1 MMKKLAAILALALA
15 GALLLTGCVAAA
27 PALDESQ
34 IDRPTVVVTLDGEAL
49 EATVEPE
56 ETAEASAAP
65 TAEATAEATAEP
77 DEDAVPEYAVLN
89 TVPAGATLTLSGTH
103 SSGIT
108 SVCYRFDG
116 GQTTT
121 VQGES
126 VEVEVPAG
134 AQLLELY
141 VLGGN
146 GIASQW
152 AAYYLTVE

>member
-1 MMKKLAAILALALA
+1 MMKKFAAILALALA

-34 IDRPTVVVTLDGEAL
+34 IDRPTVVVTLNGEAL

-56 ETAEASAAP
+56 ETAEATAAP
-65 TAEATAEATAEP
+65 TAEATAEP
-77 DEDAVPEYAVLN
+77 DENAVPEYAVLN
-89 TVPAGATLTLSGTH
+89 TVPAGATRTLSGTH

-152 AAYYLTVE
+152 AAYYLTAE

>member
-34 IDRPTVVVTLDGEAL
+34 IDRPTVVVTLNGEAL

-65 TAEATAEATAEP
+65 TAEATAEP

-126 VEVEVPAG
+126 AEVEVPAG

-152 AAYYLTVE
+152 AAYYLTAE

>member
-27 PALDESQ
+27 PELDESQ

-56 ETAEASAAP
+56 ETAEATAAP
-65 TAEATAEATAEP
+65 TAEATAEP

-141 VLGGN
+141 VIGGN

-152 AAYYLTVE
+152 AAYYLTAE

>member
-34 IDRPTVVVTLDGEAL
+34 IDRPTVVVTLNGEAL

-65 TAEATAEATAEP
+65 TAEATAEP
-77 DEDAVPEYAVLN
+77 DENAIPEYAVLN

-141 VLGGN
+141 VIGGN

-152 AAYYLTVE
+152 AAYSLTAE

>member
-34 IDRPTVVVTLDGEAL
+34 IDRPTVVVTLNGEAL

-65 TAEATAEATAEP
+65 TAEATAEP
-77 DEDAVPEYAVLN
+77 DENAVPEYAVLN

-141 VLGGN
+141 VIGGN

-152 AAYYLTVE
+152 AAYYLMAE

>member
-34 IDRPTVVVTLDGEAL
+34 IDRPTVVVTLNGEAL

-65 TAEATAEATAEP
+65 TAEATAEP
-77 DEDAVPEYAVLN
+77 DENAVPEYAVFN

-134 AQLLELY
+134 EQLLELY

-152 AAYYLTVE
+152 AAYYLTAE

>member
-34 IDRPTVVVTLDGEAL
+34 IDRPTVVVTLNGEAL

-65 TAEATAEATAEP
+65 TAEATAEP
-77 DEDAVPEYAVLN
+77 DEDAIPEYAVLN

>member
-1 MMKKLAAILALALA
+1 MMKKFAAILALALA

-34 IDRPTVVVTLDGEAL
+34 IDRPTVVVTLNGKAL

-56 ETAEASAAP
+56 ETAEATAAP
-65 TAEATAEATAEP
+65 TAEATAEP

-89 TVPAGATLTLSGTH
+89 TVPAGAALTLSGTH

-108 SVCYRFDG
+108 SVCYRFDD

-152 AAYYLTVE
+152 AAYYLTAE

>member
-34 IDRPTVVVTLDGEAL
+34 IDRPTVVVTLNGEAL

-65 TAEATAEATAEP
+65 TAEATAEP
-77 DEDAVPEYAVLN
+77 DENAVPEYAVLN

-103 SSGIT
+103 ALQ
-108 SVCYRFDG
+108 RHH
-116 GQTTT
+116 
-121 VQGES
+121 ER
-126 VEVEVPAG
+126 
-134 AQLLELY
+134 LLPL
-141 VLGGN
+141 
-146 GIASQW
+146 
-152 AAYYLTVE
+152 

>member
-1 MMKKLAAILALALA
+1 MMKKFAAILALALA

-34 IDRPTVVVTLDGEAL
+34 IDRPTVVVTLNGEAL

-65 TAEATAEATAEP
+65 TAEATAEP
-77 DEDAVPEYAVLN
+77 DENAIPEYAVLN

-141 VLGGN
+141 VIGGN

-152 AAYYLTVE
+152 AAYYLTAE

>member
-34 IDRPTVVVTLDGEAL
+34 IDRPTVVVTLNGEAL

-56 ETAEASAAP
+56 ETAETSAAP
-65 TAEATAEATAEP
+65 TAEP
-77 DEDAVPEYAVLN
+77 DENAVPEYAVLN

-141 VLGGN
+141 VIGGN

-152 AAYYLTVE
+152 AAYYLTAE

>member
-34 IDRPTVVVTLDGEAL
+34 IDRPTVVVTLNGEAL

-56 ETAEASAAP
+56 ETAEATAAP
-65 TAEATAEATAEP
+65 TAEATAEP
-77 DEDAVPEYAVLN
+77 DENAVPEYAVLN

>member
-1 MMKKLAAILALALA
+1 MMKKFAAILALALA

-34 IDRPTVVVTLDGEAL
+34 IDRPTVVVTLNGEAL

-56 ETAEASAAP
+56 ETAEATAAP
-65 TAEATAEATAEP
+65 TAEATAEP
-77 DEDAVPEYAVLN
+77 DENAVPEYAVLN

-141 VLGGN
+141 VIGGN

>member
-1 MMKKLAAILALALA
+1 MMKKFAAILALALA

-34 IDRPTVVVTLDGEAL
+34 IDRPTVVVTLNGEAL

-65 TAEATAEATAEP
+65 TAEATAEP
-77 DEDAVPEYAVLN
+77 DENAVPEYAVLN

-141 VLGGN
+141 VIGGN

-152 AAYYLTVE
+152 AAYYLTAE

>member
-34 IDRPTVVVTLDGEAL
+34 IDRPTVVVTLNGEAL

-56 ETAEASAAP
+56 ETAEATAAP
-65 TAEATAEATAEP
+65 TAEATAEP

-141 VLGGN
+141 VIGGN

-152 AAYYLTVE
+152 AAYYLTAE

>member
-34 IDRPTVVVTLDGEAL
+34 IDRPTVVVTLNGEAL

-56 ETAEASAAP
+56 E

-141 VLGGN
+141 VIGGN

-152 AAYYLTVE
+152 AAYYLTAE

>member
-1 MMKKLAAILALALA
+1 MMKKFAAILALALA

-34 IDRPTVVVTLDGEAL
+34 IDRPTVVVTLNGEAL

-65 TAEATAEATAEP
+65 TAEATAEP

-141 VLGGN
+141 VIGGN

-152 AAYYLTVE
+152 AAYYLTAE

>member
-34 IDRPTVVVTLDGEAL
+34 IDRPTVVVTLNGEAL

-65 TAEATAEATAEP
+65 TAEATAEP
-77 DEDAVPEYAVLN
+77 DENAIPEYAVLN

-141 VLGGN
+141 VIGGN

>member
-1 MMKKLAAILALALA
+1 MMKKFAAILALALA

-34 IDRPTVVVTLDGEAL
+34 IDRPTVVVTLNGEAL

-56 ETAEASAAP
+56 ETAEATAAP
-65 TAEATAEATAEP
+65 TAEATAEP
-77 DEDAVPEYAVLN
+77 DENAVPEYAVLN

-152 AAYYLTVE
+152 AAYYLTAE

>member
-34 IDRPTVVVTLDGEAL
+34 IDRPTVVVTLNGAAL

-56 ETAEASAAP
+56 ETAEATAAP
-65 TAEATAEATAEP
+65 TAEATAEP
-77 DEDAVPEYAVLN
+77 DENAVPEYAVLN

>member
-34 IDRPTVVVTLDGEAL
+34 IDRPTVVVTLNGEAL

-65 TAEATAEATAEP
+65 TAEATAEP

-152 AAYYLTVE
+152 AAYFLTAE

>member
-34 IDRPTVVVTLDGEAL
+34 IDRPTVVVTLNGEAL

-56 ETAEASAAP
+56 ETAEA
-65 TAEATAEATAEP
+65 TAEP
-77 DEDAVPEYAVLN
+77 DENAIPEYAVLN

-141 VLGGN
+141 VIGGN

-152 AAYYLTVE
+152 AAYYLTAE

>member
-1 MMKKLAAILALALA
+1 MMKKFAAILALALA

-34 IDRPTVVVTLDGEAL
+34 IDRPTVVVTLNGEAL

-65 TAEATAEATAEP
+65 TAEATAEP
-77 DEDAVPEYAVLN
+77 DENAVPEYAVLN

>member
-34 IDRPTVVVTLDGEAL
+34 IDRPTVVVTLNGEAL

-65 TAEATAEATAEP
+65 TAEATAEP
-77 DEDAVPEYAVLN
+77 DENAVPEYAVLN

>member
-65 TAEATAEATAEP
+65 TAEATAEP
-77 DEDAVPEYAVLN
+77 DENAVPEYAVLN

-152 AAYYLTVE
+152 AAYYLTAE

>member
-34 IDRPTVVVTLDGEAL
+34 IDRPTVVVTLNGEAL

-65 TAEATAEATAEP
+65 TAETTAEP
-77 DEDAVPEYAVLN
+77 DENAVPEYAVLN

-141 VLGGN
+141 VIGGN

-152 AAYYLTVE
+152 AAYYLTAE

>member
-34 IDRPTVVVTLDGEAL
+34 IDRPTVVVTLNGEAL

-65 TAEATAEATAEP
+65 TAEATAEP
-77 DEDAVPEYAVLN
+77 DENAIPEYAVLN

-141 VLGGN
+141 VIGGN

-152 AAYYLTVE
+152 AAYYLTAE

>member
-34 IDRPTVVVTLDGEAL
+34 IDRPTVVVTLNGEAL

-65 TAEATAEATAEP
+65 TAEATAEP
-77 DEDAVPEYAVLN
+77 DENAVPEYAVLN

-152 AAYYLTVE
+152 AAYYLTAE

>member
-34 IDRPTVVVTLDGEAL
+34 IDRPTVVVTLNGEAL

-56 ETAEASAAP
+56 E

-141 VLGGN
+141 VIGGN

>member
-34 IDRPTVVVTLDGEAL
+34 IDRPTVVVTLNGEAL

-65 TAEATAEATAEP
+65 TAEATAEP
-77 DEDAVPEYAVLN
+77 DENAIPEYAVLN
-89 TVPAGATLTLSGTH
+89 TVPAGATLTLSGSH

-141 VLGGN
+141 VIGGN

-152 AAYYLTVE
+152 AAYYLTAE

>member
-34 IDRPTVVVTLDGEAL
+34 IDRPTVVVTLNGEAL

-65 TAEATAEATAEP
+65 TAEATAEP
-77 DEDAVPEYAVLN
+77 DENAVPEYAVLN

-152 AAYYLTVE
+152 AAYYLTL

>member
-34 IDRPTVVVTLDGEAL
+34 IDRPTVVVTLNGEAL

-56 ETAEASAAP
+56 ETVEASAAP
-65 TAEATAEATAEP
+65 TAEATAEP
-77 DEDAVPEYAVLN
+77 DENAVPEYAVLN

-141 VLGGN
+141 VIGGN

>member
-34 IDRPTVVVTLDGEAL
+34 IDRPTVVVTLNGEAL

-65 TAEATAEATAEP
+65 TAEATAEP
-77 DEDAVPEYAVLN
+77 DENAVPEYAVLN

-126 VEVEVPAG
+126 VEVEGPAG

-152 AAYYLTVE
+152 AAYYLTAE

>member
-1 MMKKLAAILALALA
+1 MMKKFAAILALALA

-34 IDRPTVVVTLDGEAL
+34 IDRPTVVVTLNGKAL

-56 ETAEASAAP
+56 ETAEATAAP
-65 TAEATAEATAEP
+65 TAEATAEP

-152 AAYYLTVE
+152 AAYYLTAE

>member
-34 IDRPTVVVTLDGEAL
+34 IDRPTVVVTLNGEAL

-56 ETAEASAAP
+56 E
-65 TAEATAEATAEP
+65 TAEATAEP

-141 VLGGN
+141 VIGGN

-152 AAYYLTVE
+152 AAYYLTAE

>member
-34 IDRPTVVVTLDGEAL
+34 IDRPTVVVTLNGEAL
-49 EATVEPE
+49 
-56 ETAEASAAP
+56 
-65 TAEATAEATAEP
+65 EATAEP
-77 DEDAVPEYAVLN
+77 DENAVPEYAVLN

-141 VLGGN
+141 VIGGN

-152 AAYYLTVE
+152 AAYYLTAE

>member
-34 IDRPTVVVTLDGEAL
+34 IDRPTVVVTLNGEAL

-65 TAEATAEATAEP
+65 TAEP
-77 DEDAVPEYAVLN
+77 DENAVPEYAVLN

-141 VLGGN
+141 VIGGN

-152 AAYYLTVE
+152 AAYYLTAE

>member
-34 IDRPTVVVTLDGEAL
+34 IDRPTVVVTLNGEAL

-65 TAEATAEATAEP
+65 TAEATAEP

-108 SVCYRFDG
+108 NVCYRFDG

-141 VLGGN
+141 VIGGN

-152 AAYYLTVE
+152 AAYYLTAE